1 MTMTEQTHARP
12 VKHFTERQQVKSA
25 LHSMQQPD
33 TELKDR
39 MDGAAF
45 RMLSR
50 ERNSL
55 LFGLE

>member
-1 MTMTEQTHARP
+1 MTLTEQTHARP
-12 VKHFTERQQVKSA
+12 VKHFTERQQPKSA

-33 TELKDR
+33 TELKAR

-45 RMLSR
+45 RMLAS
-50 ERNSL
+50 ERGSL

>member
-1 MTMTEQTHARP
+1 MREQVLTRP
-12 VKHFTERQQVKSA
+12 AVRVPERQQVKSA
-25 LHSMQQPD
+25 VHPAPQPD
-33 TELKDR
+33 NDLKAK

-50 ERNSL
+50 ERSCQ